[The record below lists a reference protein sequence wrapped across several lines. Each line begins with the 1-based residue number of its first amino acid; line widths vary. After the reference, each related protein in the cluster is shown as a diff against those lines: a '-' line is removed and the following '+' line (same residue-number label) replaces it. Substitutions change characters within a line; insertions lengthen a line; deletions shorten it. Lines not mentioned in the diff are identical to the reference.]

1 MSGAA
6 PCPDRVTSR
15 VERLGSAVR
24 RPTAFWSPAVHDL
37 LRHLETIDFPAPR
50 VIARDGD
57 VEVLTWIEG
66 ESGSDGWAK
75 VVPESGLRRWARFL
89 RRYHDAIAN
98 YQPPAGSVWSSGT
111 GTCSE
116 GEVVC
121 HGDFGPWNGVW
132 QGDDIVGLIDWDHAR
147 PAPPLFDISY
157 ALEYVAPFRDD
168 EECVRSLSYTSPPD
182 RRRRIE
188 VFCDAYGI
196 AVPDDVISLVAEQQ
210 CRVLRT
216 VETLGRLGIEPQAS
230 WIREGHLDE
239 LRSRIRWTTSVNL

>member
-1 MSGAA
+1 M
-6 PCPDRVTSR
+6 TSR
-15 VERLGSAVR
+15 VERIGSVVR

-37 LRHLETIDFPAPR
+37 LRQLEAIDFPAPR
-50 VIARDGD
+50 VITVESE
-57 VEVLTWIEG
+57 VEVLSWIEG
-66 ESGSDGWAK
+66 ESGADGWAK
-75 VVPESGLRRWARFL
+75 VVPEPGLRRWARFL
-89 RRYHDAIAN
+89 RRYHDAIASF
-98 YQPPAGSVWSSGT
+98 QPPAKSVWSSGT

-147 PAPPLFDISY
+147 PAAPLFDVAY

-168 EECVRSLSYTSPPD
+168 EECVRSLRYPSPPD

-188 VFCDAYGI
+188 VFCEAYGI
-196 AVPDDVISLVAEQQ
+196 AVPDDVTSLVAEEQ
-210 CRVLRT
+210 RT
-216 VETLGRLGIEPQAS
+216 VFITCEALGRHGIEPQAT

-239 LRSRIRWTTSVNL
+239 LQSRIRWTETLDL